1 MMTGTLEAIS
11 NKETWTGTLEFI
23 NDTDGSAWFEEET
36 PPDEIT
42 MKLRDPNTRE
52 TVLSLSLTGDDLEV
66 TGDGLVEFT
75 AASTVMA
82 AIDPKTYEVGIL
94 YTDGDVV
101 TQVLLGTI
109 SVLDGL

>member
-1 MMTGTLEAIS
+1 MTGTLESIS
-11 NKETWTGTLEFI
+11 NKETWTGTLEFV
-23 NDTDGSAWFEEET
+23 NDTNGSAWFAEES

-42 MKLRDPNTRE
+42 MKLRDPNTKG
-52 TVLSLSLTGDDLEV
+52 TVLSLSLTGGDLEV
-66 TGDGLVEFT
+66 VDDGQVEFT

-94 YTDGDVV
+94 YTDGGVI